1 MPDIQMPCLER
12 EAFVTGDN
20 ISRFYYCISLELPKL
35 RDCLTSR
42 GSISLAM
49 EGERERDLRCDLGSS
64 SRDGVLE
71 GVKLSIES
79 T

>member
-1 MPDIQMPCLER
+1 MTTGCEITSNNIQILQLFLTR
-12 EAFVTGDN
+12 AAK
-20 ISRFYYCISLELPKL
+20 SLY
-35 RDCLTSR
+35 TSM

-49 EGERERDLRCDLGSS
+49 EGERERDLRWDLGSS

>member
-1 MPDIQMPCLER
+1 M
-12 EAFVTGDN
+12 
-20 ISRFYYCISLELPKL
+20 
-35 RDCLTSR
+35 

-49 EGERERDLRCDLGSS
+49 EGERERDLRWDLGSS

-79 T
+79 TWGEGQGGDEAEGQRKMRRGREGDRGKKVQC